1 MFRLV
6 KIAVSAS
13 LIGLLVWKAD
23 WRSLA
28 ANIGDLDSILF
39 TLALAALILQYPL
52 SAWKWRFS
60 LRLHAIEY
68 PYWYLLRVLC
78 IAFFFNNFLPT
89 AIGGDAYRAYR
100 TTQRAKRKVHAF
112 SAVLVERMVGLLAL
126 LFLGYLCAIYLVV
139 NRELVHENW
148 LIAILAAASC
158 GMIVLALLWKNGFL
172 AKVIDRLTVTPKL
185 EPIRNSMQTVLSN
198 RHQFAG
204 LLGASFLLQATAIAA
219 IWLLFAALGTQGA
232 LAQSGFT
239 AAAAGVAGILPLS
252 INGIGV
258 VEGSFVAAAW
268 ESGLP
273 ADKAIVVALF
283 LRAFMLAS
291 SVVFGLIY
299 AAEPRGER
307 IVAPESPS

>member
-13 LIGLLVWKAD
+13 LIGVLVWKAD

-28 ANIGDLDSILF
+28 ANIGDLDSLVF
-39 TLALAALILQYPL
+39 TLALAALVLQYPL
-52 SAWKWRFS
+52 SAWKWQFS
-60 LRLHAIEY
+60 LRMHSIEY
-68 PYWYLLRVLC
+68 SYWYLLRVLC

-100 TTQRAKRKVHAF
+100 TTQRARRKVLAL
-112 SAVLVERMVGLLAL
+112 SAVLVERLVGLLAL

-139 NRELVHENW
+139 NGDVEHEGWLVV
-148 LIAILAAASC
+148 ILVAASG
-158 GMIVLALLWKNGFL
+158 GMMLLALLWKIGFL
-172 AKVIDRLTVTPKL
+172 AKAIDRLTAIPKL
-185 EPIRNSMQTVLSN
+185 EPLRNSLQTVFNN
-198 RHQFAG
+198 RQHSAG
-204 LLGASFLLQATAIAA
+204 LVGVSILSQATAIVA

-232 LAQSGFT
+232 FAQSGFT
-239 AAAAGVAGILPLS
+239 AAAAGVAGILPVS

-307 IVAPESPS
+307 LVAPESPS